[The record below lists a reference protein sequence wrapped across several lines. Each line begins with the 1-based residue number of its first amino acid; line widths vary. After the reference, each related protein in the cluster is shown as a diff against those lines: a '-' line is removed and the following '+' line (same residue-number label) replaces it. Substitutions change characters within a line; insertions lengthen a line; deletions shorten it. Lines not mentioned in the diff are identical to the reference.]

1 MSAEQLGRMPY
12 TDACL
17 REAMRLFPPAVIV
30 GRELGEA
37 MTVRGHTLP
46 KGTGVMVRAAP
57 RQLLLYA

>member
-1 MSAEQLGRMPY
+1 MPY